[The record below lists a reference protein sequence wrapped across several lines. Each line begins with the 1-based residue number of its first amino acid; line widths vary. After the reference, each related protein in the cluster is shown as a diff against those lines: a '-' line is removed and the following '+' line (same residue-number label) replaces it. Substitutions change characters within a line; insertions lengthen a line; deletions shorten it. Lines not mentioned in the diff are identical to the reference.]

1 MKQWIFADAATG
13 WIRFASVI
21 SLVIRKLDLP
31 PAQHQIIRS
40 LAGHI
45 VAGVASDEETRAFHE
60 FCASLDHGVGQLSTR
75 LLRLRGGGGLVT
87 GWALAD
93 IWPVPPPPR
102 KTLFMAITRAL
113 LSVSDKTGLAEFAKE
128 LHDMGVELLSTGGT
142 SAALRDAGLPV
153 IDVSEF
159 TGAPELFDGRLK
171 TLHPKVHGGLLQRRD
186 DANHIAQAKAN
197 DIPPIDLVVVN
208 LYPFEETVAKP
219 NVTLEEAIE
228 KIDIGGPS
236 MLRSAAKN
244 HMSVTVIVD
253 PADYAKV
260 IEEMKENNGNTT
272 KGFREQLAV
281 KVFMRTSQ
289 YDAAITDYLGQC
301 RTGTCCNFTLSL
313 PLEQEL
319 RYGDNPH
326 QKCALYGNFRE
337 FFTQI
342 QGKELSYTNI
352 LDIEGASDLI
362 LDFVRPTV
370 AILKHTNPCGVG
382 QDDEDL
388 RVAWQKAFETDR
400 QAPFGGV
407 IVCNRPLT
415 LELARVISEIF
426 TDVIIAPEFETDAR
440 ALLQKKKNLR
450 LMVMNEA
457 YLAEK
462 QSPVIRSCPGGIMV
476 MDRDHTALGLDNL
489 ESKVVTKRPPT
500 QDEMRAMRFGW
511 RIVKHVKSNA
521 IVYSSSD
528 RTLGIGAGQ
537 MSRVDSSRIAIWK
550 AKEAGLD
557 LKGSIVAS
565 DAMFPFA
572 DGLQSAIDAGATA
585 CIQPGGS
592 VRDEE
597 VIAAADAAGMAMIFT
612 GHRHFRH

>member
-1 MKQWIFADAATG
+1 M
-13 WIRFASVI
+13 
-21 SLVIRKLDLP
+21 P
-31 PAQHQIIRS
+31 
-40 LAGHI
+40 
-45 VAGVASDEETRAFHE
+45 
-60 FCASLDHGVGQLSTR
+60 
-75 LLRLRGGGGLVT
+75 
-87 GWALAD
+87 
-93 IWPVPPPPR
+93 
-102 KTLFMAITRAL
+102 ITRAL
-113 LSVSDKTGLAEFAKE
+113 LSVSDKTGLADFARE
-128 LHDMGVELLSTGGT
+128 LHELGVELLSTGGT
-142 SAALRDAGLPV
+142 SKALRDAGLPV

-171 TLHPKVHGGLLQRRD
+171 TLHPKVHGGLLHRRD
-186 DANHIAQAKAN
+186 DAEHVAQAKAN

-208 LYPFEETVAKP
+208 LYPFEETVANP
-219 NVTLEEAIE
+219 DVTLEEAIE

-244 HMSVTVIVD
+244 HDSVTVIVD
-253 PADYAKV
+253 PADYPRV
-260 IEEMKENNGNTT
+260 IGEMKEHNGNTT

-281 KVFMRTSQ
+281 KVFLRTSQ
-289 YDAAITDYLGQC
+289 YDAAITNYLGQC
-301 RTGTCCNFTLSL
+301 RTGTGCNFTLSL

-326 QKCALYGNFRE
+326 QKCSLYGRFND
-337 FFTQI
+337 FFSQV

-352 LDIEGASDLI
+352 LDIEAAADLI
-362 LDFVRPTV
+362 LDFARPTV

-426 TDVIIAPEFETDAR
+426 TDVIIAPEFESDAR

-450 LMVMNEA
+450 LMKMNEA
-457 YLAEK
+457 YRDEK
-462 QSPVIRSCPGGIMV
+462 KSAVIRSCPGGLMV
-476 MDRDHTALGLDNL
+476 MDRDHSALGLDNL

-500 QDEMRAMRFGW
+500 GEEMRAMRFGW

-592 VRDEE
+592 IRDEE